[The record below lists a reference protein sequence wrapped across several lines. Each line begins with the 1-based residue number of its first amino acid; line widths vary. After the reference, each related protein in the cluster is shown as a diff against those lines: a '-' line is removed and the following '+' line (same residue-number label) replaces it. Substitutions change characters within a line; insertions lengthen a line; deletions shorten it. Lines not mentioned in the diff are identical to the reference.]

1 MICHARI
8 LRERIRV
15 WTRRIRL
22 VRKSEFSDRMHED
35 RLAGFDQP
43 PSTERAN
50 KPWIGF
56 LPALHYPSIYW
67 WHYVMVS
74 IIQPWT
80 WDRGLLWLTLSFFI
94 YITAKPVGYIYPK
107 EISINTVKFLYQT
120 IAHLDSSTAR
130 MQSLLENPNTVL
142 STRTTAMEIWVEQL
156 QLKFYIFMHA
166 RCRFTLVF
174 QAVLVHVFTW

>member
-35 RLAGFDQP
+35 RSAGFDQP

-120 IAHLDSSTAR
+120 IAHLDSSGVTNSEFCAR
-130 MQSLLENPNTVL
+130 ARPAGACSFWTQKLNRGALESWDDYL
-142 STRTTAMEIWVEQL
+142 GDCLGRIL
-156 QLKFYIFMHA
+156 I
-166 RCRFTLVF
+166 
-174 QAVLVHVFTW
+174 

>member
-1 MICHARI
+1 MFHWWLGQKSIDMLICHDINLWSVMQEFYEKGYVSGLDGLDSYANRN
-8 LRERIRV
+8 
-15 WTRRIRL
+15 
-22 VRKSEFSDRMHED
+22 FSDRMHED
-35 RLAGFDQP
+35 RSAGFDQP

-120 IAHLDSSTAR
+120 IAHLDSSACYLR
-130 MQSLLENPNTVL
+130 DRLHWRSEKGNEFHYDLDGRL
-142 STRTTAMEIWVEQL
+142 I
-156 QLKFYIFMHA
+156 
-166 RCRFTLVF
+166 
-174 QAVLVHVFTW
+174 

>member
-8 LRERIRV
+8 LREKIRV

-35 RLAGFDQP
+35 RSAGFDQP

-120 IAHLDSSTAR
+120 IAHLDSSTLIKTC
-130 MQSLLENPNTVL
+130 MQGRRPHPLTVG
-142 STRTTAMEIWVEQL
+142 RVQMCD
-156 QLKFYIFMHA
+156 
-166 RCRFTLVF
+166 RLV
-174 QAVLVHVFTW
+174 

>member
-1 MICHARI
+1 MIIMHDLSCMNSTIKDTSVWIQRI
-8 LRERIRV
+8 K
-15 WTRRIRL
+15 L

-74 IIQPWT
+74 IIQP
-80 WDRGLLWLTLSFFI
+80 
-94 YITAKPVGYIYPK
+94 
-107 EISINTVKFLYQT
+107 
-120 IAHLDSSTAR
+120 
-130 MQSLLENPNTVL
+130 
-142 STRTTAMEIWVEQL
+142 
-156 QLKFYIFMHA
+156 
-166 RCRFTLVF
+166 
-174 QAVLVHVFTW
+174 